1 MKTMNWGTTFF
12 AALLM
17 SGLMAVGSSHISAA
31 PATPPIK
38 IGALIA
44 YTGPDPLM
52 LEIDKGIKLKLDE
65 VGWKTGNRTIDLRT
79 EDYAANAAMA
89 VDKAR
94 KLVEVDKVNVIIGP
108 VFVDCL
114 LAAINYI
121 TPSKTP
127 QVTLGALPITGLRMG
142 GNNVFSFMGEQ
153 RGVTQYTGVY
163 AWEAGYKTA
172 TVIHQD
178 FVAGAEFADGFIGA
192 YEAKG
197 GKVIQRQRIPIGTM
211 DYAPY
216 VTAMKKADC
225 VASWLMPQETLRL
238 LPLYYGSQLGM
249 PFIQMYASFPD
260 VMLNDVGPRAAG
272 IITIHRWCL
281 ALDNPLN
288 KKFVE
293 GFVKKNSAEPHYLAA
308 AAYEATSIILEALK
322 ATGGETKPEILN
334 DAIRNVKIDLPSGIT
349 SFNREGVGIGDLN
362 ILKAANK
369 GGKIVWEPMIK
380 YSQVPYLSPITK

>member
-1 MKTMNWGTTFF
+1 
-12 AALLM
+12 
-17 SGLMAVGSSHISAA
+17 
-31 PATPPIK
+31 
-38 IGALIA
+38 
-44 YTGPDPLM
+44 M